1 MEIRETKLSGLIILE
16 PKVFGDE
23 RGSFME
29 TYNRETFARLG
40 LDMTFV
46 QDNESVS
53 AKGVLRGIHFQRPP
67 FAQGKLVRVVSGRAL
82 DYAVDLRR
90 NSPTYG
96 QYACVELS
104 GRNKR
109 MMYLPEGFAHAFL
122 SLEDDTVFN
131 YKCTNFYNK
140 QSEDGLLWSDKDLG
154 IEWPVDNPIL
164 SEKDLRLGL
173 FKDFVSPF

>member
-140 QSEDGLLWSDKDLG
+140 QSEDVRKG
-154 IEWPVDNPIL
+154 P
-164 SEKDLRLGL
+164 
-173 FKDFVSPF
+173 

>member
-53 AKGVLRGIHFQRPP
+53 TKGVLRGIHFQRPP

>member
-1 MEIRETKLSGLIILE
+1 M
-16 PKVFGDE
+16 
-23 RGSFME
+23 
-29 TYNRETFARLG
+29 
-40 LDMTFV
+40 
-46 QDNESVS
+46 
-53 AKGVLRGIHFQRPP
+53 PP

-164 SEKDLRLGL
+164 SEKDLKLGL

>member
-53 AKGVLRGIHFQRPP
+53 AKGVLRGMHFQRPP

-164 SEKDLRLGL
+164 SEKDLKLGL

>member
-164 SEKDLRLGL
+164 SEKDLKLGL

>member
-1 MEIRETKLSGLIILE
+1 MEIRKTKLSGLIILE

-164 SEKDLRLGL
+164 SEKDLKLGL

>member
-154 IEWPVDNPIL
+154 IEWPMDNPIL
-164 SEKDLRLGL
+164 SEKDLKLGL

>member
-140 QSEDGLLWSDKDLG
+140 QSEDGLLWSDKNLG

-164 SEKDLRLGL
+164 SEKDLKLGL

>member
-1 MEIRETKLSGLIILE
+1 MEIREAKLSGLIILE

-164 SEKDLRLGL
+164 SEKDLKLGL

>member
-46 QDNESVS
+46 QDNEYVS

-154 IEWPVDNPIL
+154 IEWPMDNPIL
-164 SEKDLRLGL
+164 SEKDLKLGL

>member
-16 PKVFGDE
+16 PKIFGDE

-46 QDNESVS
+46 QDNESIS

>member
-46 QDNESVS
+46 QDNESIS

>member
-1 MEIRETKLSGLIILE
+1 MEIRKTVLQGLIILE

-122 SLEDDTVFN
+122 SLEDNTVFN

-140 QSEDGLLWSDKDLG
+140 QSEDGLLWSDKNLG

-164 SEKDLRLGL
+164 SEKDLKLGL

>member
-1 MEIRETKLSGLIILE
+1 MEIRKTELPGLIILE

-164 SEKDLRLGL
+164 SEKDLKLGL

>member
-1 MEIRETKLSGLIILE
+1 MEIRKTELQGLIILE

-164 SEKDLRLGL
+164 SEKDLKLGL

>member
-1 MEIRETKLSGLIILE
+1 MEIRKTELQGLIILE

-122 SLEDDTVFN
+122 SLEDNTVFN

-140 QSEDGLLWSDKDLG
+140 QSEDGLLWSDKNLG

-164 SEKDLRLGL
+164 SEKDLKLGL

>member
-16 PKVFGDE
+16 PKVFGDK

-53 AKGVLRGIHFQRPP
+53 TKGVLRGIHFQRPP

>member
-16 PKVFGDE
+16 PKIFGDE

-164 SEKDLRLGL
+164 SEKDLKLGL